1 MSEREEHI
9 EAAPTAP
16 AERPSYEQFRALDVR
31 VGTVIHVEPNRA
43 ARVPAYVLKI
53 DFGPDLGVMT
63 SSAQITE
70 RYDPST
76 LVGKQLVAVTNFPV
90 KRIAGVKSEV
100 LLLAAVTGQGSVLLR
115 PDYTVADG
123 CRVY

>member
-1 MSEREEHI
+1 MCDRERDGSAV
-9 EAAPTAP
+9 AAPAGGEPTYA
-16 AERPSYEQFRALDVR
+16 QFRTLDIR
-31 VGTVIHVEPNRA
+31 VGTVVHAEPNAA
-43 ARVPAYVLKI
+43 ARVPAYIIKI

-70 RYDPST
+70 HYDPAS
-76 LVGKQLVAVTNFPV
+76 LVGTQLVAVTNFPT

-100 LLLAAVTGQGSVLLR
+100 LLLAAVTENGSVLLR
-115 PDYTVADG
+115 PDLAVADG

>member
-1 MSEREEHI
+1 MSDRES
-9 EAAPTAP
+9 ACPAAVAPAGGAPT
-16 AERPSYEQFRALDVR
+16 YEQFRTLDIR
-31 VGTVIHVEPNRA
+31 VGTVVYAEPNAA
-43 ARVPAYVLKI
+43 ARRPAYIVKI

-70 RYDPST
+70 HYDPAS
-76 LVGKQLVAVTNFPV
+76 LVGTQLVAVTNFPT

-100 LLLAAVTGQGSVLLR
+100 LLLAAVTENGSVLLR
-115 PDYTVADG
+115 PDLAVADG